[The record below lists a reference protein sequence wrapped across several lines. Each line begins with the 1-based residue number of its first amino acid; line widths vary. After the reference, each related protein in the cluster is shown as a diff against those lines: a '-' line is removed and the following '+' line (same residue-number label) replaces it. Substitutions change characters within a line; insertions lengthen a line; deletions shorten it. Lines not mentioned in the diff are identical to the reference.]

1 MDAPPD
7 QRRARAY
14 DNCCKAID
22 MHEMFERVTIRNHK
36 SFLVHGAIYK
46 VSRDIMAVGDVWAY
60 NLSPLE
66 LQNAETKRTA
76 SSSGSRHAPV
86 PPPPLRNA
94 KPPPPPPRHLGA
106 FEVPLHVTGTPLP
119 RHSPWPM
126 MTPHIWADAPW

>member
-1 MDAPPD
+1 MPTLHGTNYPFKESIRMDAPPD

-14 DNCCKAID
+14 YNCCKEAID
-22 MHEMFERVTIRNHK
+22 MQMHEMFERVTIRNHK

-76 SSSGSRHAPV
+76 SSSGSMQARTSA
-86 PPPPLRNA
+86 
-94 KPPPPPPRHLGA
+94 
-106 FEVPLHVTGTPLP
+106 TP
-119 RHSPWPM
+119 SP
-126 MTPHIWADAPW
+126 